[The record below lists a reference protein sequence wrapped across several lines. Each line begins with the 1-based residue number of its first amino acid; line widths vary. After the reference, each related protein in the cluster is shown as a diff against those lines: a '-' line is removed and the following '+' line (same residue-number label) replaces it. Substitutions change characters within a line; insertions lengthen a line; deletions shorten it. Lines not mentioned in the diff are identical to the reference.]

1 MTRLKHIV
9 KIILFCF
16 VTNNGEEKI
25 IINDIEYTIPKL
37 PYEFIS
43 SEHNKLFINGLL
55 KSKYFIS

>member
-1 MTRLKHIV
+1 
-9 KIILFCF
+9 LFCF